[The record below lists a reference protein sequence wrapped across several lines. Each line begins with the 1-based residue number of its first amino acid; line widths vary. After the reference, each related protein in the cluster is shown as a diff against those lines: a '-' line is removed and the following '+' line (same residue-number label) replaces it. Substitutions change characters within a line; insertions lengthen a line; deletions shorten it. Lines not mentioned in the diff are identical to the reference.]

1 MRHTNHVTRR
11 LGLGS
16 VAALAVLCAGA
27 ASAQEAP
34 PRRRVF
40 PVPVLGYT
48 PETSL
53 FLGLA
58 VVGVTSP
65 GGSGPATRPSTGL
78 VTAMYTLKRQY
89 SVSFYGDRWT
99 TGDRWHLTFETWL
112 SRFPSYYHGL
122 GAVATDTSETYTP
135 QTLAFTAAA
144 QRRVAPH
151 LFAGVGYAIRRQRLV
166 EMAPGG
172 RLAPGTV
179 AGSRGGTSTGLSVD
193 GVWDT
198 RDVIYRTQRGVYAR
212 LALGTSGG
220 ALGGSYAYRRLNAD
234 VRGYRAVRRGVV
246 LAAQAVVDAVDGTV
260 PFELLPKLGGQNV
273 LRGFTEPRFRDDAMA
288 AAHVEVRAPLR
299 GIVSLAAF
307 VGAGAVAPS
316 VGDLAAARKRVAGGL
331 GLRFLLDRN
340 EGLQLRVDYAVAR
353 GAGGLYVAAGDAF

>member
-1 MRHTNHVTRR
+1 MKQTI
-11 LGLGS
+11 LGL
-16 VAALAVLCAGA
+16 AALAVLCAGTS
-27 ASAQEAP
+27 SAQEAP

-53 FLGLA
+53 LVGLA
-58 VVGVTSP
+58 IVGVTSP
-65 GGSGPATRPSTGL
+65 GGAGPATRPSTGL
-78 VTAMYTLKRQY
+78 VTAMYTLKHQY
-89 SVSFYGDRWT
+89 SISLFGDRWT
-99 TGDRWHLTFETWL
+99 AGDRWHLTVETWL
-112 SRFPSYYHGL
+112 SRFPSYFHGI
-122 GAVATDTSETYTP
+122 GGKATDSSETYTP

-151 LFAGVGYAIRRQRLV
+151 LFAGAGYAIRRQRLV
-166 EMAPGG
+166 ETEAGG

-179 AGSRGGTSTGLSVD
+179 AGSRGGTSAGVTVD

-212 LALGTSGG
+212 LALGTAGG
-220 ALGGSYAYRRLNAD
+220 ALGGSFAYRRLNAD

-260 PFELLPKLGGQNV
+260 PFEMLPRLGGQNV

-299 GIVSLAAF
+299 GIVSLVAF
-307 VGAGAVAPS
+307 GGVGAVAPS
-316 VGDLAAARKRVAGGL
+316 LGDLADARRRVAGGL
-331 GLRFLLDRN
+331 GLRLLLDRN

-353 GAGGLYVAAGDAF
+353 GAGGLYIAAGDAF